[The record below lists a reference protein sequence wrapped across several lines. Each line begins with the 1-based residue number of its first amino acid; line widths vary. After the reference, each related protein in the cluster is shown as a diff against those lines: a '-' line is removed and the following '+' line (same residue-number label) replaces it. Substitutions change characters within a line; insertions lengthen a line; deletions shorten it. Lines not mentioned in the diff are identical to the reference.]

1 MHVKQDKSIAFG
13 WLQTTKSVPALSH
26 YGMAFTS
33 DTSTKSIK
41 SSKISE
47 TSEKKKRL
55 KCLIFTLI
63 LASQR
68 CMDLCACVDSVTPFP
83 CWVQYQAKDNSICF
97 QL

>member
-47 TSEKKKRL
+47 TSEKKIKIKML
-55 KCLIFTLI
+55 DLYAYPCVSEMHGPLCLC
-63 LASQR
+63 R
-68 CMDLCACVDSVTPFP
+68 
-83 CWVQYQAKDNSICF
+83 
-97 QL
+97 